1 MIRSA
6 ARVVTA
12 ALVVAVL
19 QVAVCGPLMAQID
32 LQGHRGARGLL
43 PENTIPSIL
52 AALDHGVD
60 TIELDVVIS
69 ADEEVVVSHEPWMS
83 SAICRT
89 PQGADVTAANEHALN
104 IYEMTYDEV
113 AAFDCGGRGH
123 AGFPQQRPTAA
134 AKPLLRHVLR
144 VADGYAHRTG
154 RPLPQYNVEIK
165 SNPDT
170 DGRYHPDP
178 ETFAHLVHEVL
189 ATEDVVARSYVQS
202 FDPRSL
208 QAMREID
215 PSVQLALLVSNELG
229 YAGNLDRLGFV
240 PEIYSPNQRLADA
253 ALVESAHADGVLVIP
268 WTVNDREAM
277 EDLLRLGVDGII
289 TDYPDLG
296 RDVVD
301 AFADNMHME
310 RR

>member
-1 MIRSA
+1 MIRSTNRGA
-6 ARVVTA
+6 KL
-12 ALVVAVL
+12 ALILAVF
-19 QVAVCGPLMAQID
+19 QVAVGRPLLAQID

-43 PENTIPSIL
+43 PENTIPSFL

-69 ADEEVVVSHEPWMS
+69 ADERVVVSHEPWMS

-104 IYEMTYDEV
+104 IYEMTYDDV

-123 AGFPQQRPTAA
+123 DGFPRQRPTAA
-134 AKPLLRHVLR
+134 AKPVLRHVLR
-144 VADGYAHRTG
+144 VADGYAERTG
-154 RPLPQYNVEIK
+154 RPLPRYNVEIK

-170 DGRYHPDP
+170 DGRYHPGP
-178 ETFAHLVHEVL
+178 EAFARLVHDVL
-189 ATEDVVARSYVQS
+189 ATEDALERSYVQS

-215 PSVQLALLVSNELG
+215 PSVQLALLVSNDLG
-229 YAGNLDRLGFV
+229 YAANLDRLGFT
-240 PEIYSPNQRLADA
+240 PKIYSPNQRLVDA
-253 ALVESAHADGVLVIP
+253 ALVESAHTDGVLVIP

-289 TDYPDLG
+289 TDYPEIG
-296 RDVVD
+296 REVVD
-301 AFADNMHME
+301 AFADDMHME